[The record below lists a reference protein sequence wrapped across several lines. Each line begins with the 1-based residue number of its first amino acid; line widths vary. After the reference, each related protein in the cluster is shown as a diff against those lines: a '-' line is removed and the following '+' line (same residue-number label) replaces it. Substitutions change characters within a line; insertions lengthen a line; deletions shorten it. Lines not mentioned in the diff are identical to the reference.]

1 MRGCV
6 HAIATAPESRPV
18 AVSRAQFEAPG
29 AHIGPYSRIPLCR
42 YGLLPTFPLEP
53 ATEIRHKKTSHEYGS
68 VRANPPGPA
77 RGEGAGARRKPDL
90 TLKAQVRAR
99 RPQHSLDEV
108 AGALLREALL
118 PATGQVCG
126 NARKVR
132 SNLGHPRARP
142 PSRRP
147 TPPFRRP
154 PERIMWPEL
163 TGSPVRGCSQ
173 VV

>member
-108 AGALLREALL
+108 AGALLREATSQPRGRSAGTREKSDQTWATHAHAPPPGAPLL
-118 PATGQVCG
+118 PSGAHLSGSCG
-126 NARKVR
+126 R
-132 SNLGHPRARP
+132 S
-142 PSRRP
+142 
-147 TPPFRRP
+147 
-154 PERIMWPEL
+154 
-163 TGSPVRGCSQ
+163 
-173 VV
+173 